1 MLSNSS
7 AGEQGSA
14 RDELKPTSDRE
25 TIVLKVQQSTENRFS
40 QDEDIPDD
48 EDNETEHVTGR
59 VSNDPAAGSGTGALN

>member
-1 MLSNSS
+1 M
-7 AGEQGSA
+7 
-14 RDELKPTSDRE
+14 
-25 TIVLKVQQSTENRFS
+25 LKVQQSTDNRFS